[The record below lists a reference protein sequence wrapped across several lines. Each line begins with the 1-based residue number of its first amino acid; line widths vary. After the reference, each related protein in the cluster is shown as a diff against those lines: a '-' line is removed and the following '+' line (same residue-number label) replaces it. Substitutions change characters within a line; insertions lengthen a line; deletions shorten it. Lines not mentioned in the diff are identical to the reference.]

1 MRQVRRSNVVLY
13 AALIVLSTPVV
24 LWAHGF
30 AGKRFFP
37 TTLTIDDPF
46 VSDELSFLVNHIK
59 EPGEVVE
66 SPTLSTTLTGEYSKR
81 ITPSLGF
88 SIGGEFRH
96 LNPDE
101 GKTENGF
108 GNLELG
114 AKYQLFTSASHEA
127 LLSIGLDVDLGGTG
141 SRSVGAESFST
152 ISPVL
157 LFGKGF
163 GDLPEAV
170 SFLKPLAITGR
181 FGFDFPTRSKN
192 VTTHV
197 LETNGEPVDEANGEQ
212 MTGNVV
218 EIEREIEYNPVIL
231 SWGFTVQYSLQYLQ
245 SFVKDV
251 GLGAPFN
258 RMIPLVELPLETCL
272 NRGCGGRTTGT
283 VNPGLIWFGKYI
295 QLGIEAAIPI
305 NDRSGKNIGVR
316 GLLHF
321 FIDDLFPNSLGRP
334 IFR

>member
-1 MRQVRRSNVVLY
+1 MKQVRVLY
-13 AALIVLSTPVV
+13 VLIVATLMTLSTPILV
-24 LWAHGF
+24 WAHGT

-37 TTLTIDDPF
+37 TTLTIEDPF
-46 VSDELSFLVNHIK
+46 VSDELSFLFGYIK

-66 SPTLSTTLTGEYSKR
+66 SPTKVMEISGEYSKR
-81 ITPSLGF
+81 ITPSLGL

-101 GKTENGF
+101 GNTENGF

-152 ISPVL
+152 LSPVL

-163 GDLPEAV
+163 GDLPEAMN
-170 SFLKPLAITGR
+170 FLKPLALTGR
-181 FGFDFPTRSKN
+181 LGVDIPTRAKN
-192 VTTHV
+192 VTTTV
-197 LETNGEPVDEANGEQ
+197 LQTNGESPVESNGAQ
-212 MTGNVV
+212 TAGGSP
-218 EIEREIEYNPVIL
+218 EIEREVEYNPVNL
-231 SWGFTVQYSLQYLQ
+231 SWGFTVQYNLQYLHA
-245 SFVKDV
+245 FVKDV
-251 GLGAPFN
+251 GLGAPFD

-283 VNPGLIWFGKYI
+283 VNPGLIWFGK
-295 QLGIEAAIPI
+295 
-305 NDRSGKNIGVR
+305 S
-316 GLLHF
+316 
-321 FIDDLFPNSLGRP
+321 
-334 IFR
+334 